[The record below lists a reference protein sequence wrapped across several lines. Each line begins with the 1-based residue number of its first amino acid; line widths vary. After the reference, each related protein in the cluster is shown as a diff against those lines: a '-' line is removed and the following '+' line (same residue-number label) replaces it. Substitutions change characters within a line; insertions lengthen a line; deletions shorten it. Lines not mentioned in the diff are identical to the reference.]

1 MLVAWRDN
9 KVVIVATNYL
19 LLNPVSSTKRS
30 SKAEE
35 KHQEIPIPNSFEE
48 YNANMG
54 GFDLFDQFVSFYR
67 VRICSKNWWWSFF
80 TWSINGTV
88 VTAWRLFRKIH
99 GNNIPLLKFLRKF
112 KL

>member
-35 KHQEIPIPNSFEE
+35 KHQEILIPNSFEE

-67 VRICSKNWWWSFF
+67 VRICSKKWWWSFF

-99 GNNIPLLKFLRKF
+99 GNNIPLLKFLRKL